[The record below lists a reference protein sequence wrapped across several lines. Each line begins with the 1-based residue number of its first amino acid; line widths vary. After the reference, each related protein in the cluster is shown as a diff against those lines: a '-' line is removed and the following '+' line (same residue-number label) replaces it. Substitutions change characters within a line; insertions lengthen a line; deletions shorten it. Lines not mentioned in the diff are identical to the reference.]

1 MNEHSRPNPDPTLDE
16 TAFPA
21 AGTLEDKARFLL
33 GYAILA
39 PSTQNTQPWRFALR
53 GPTVD
58 LYADPARWLHVA
70 DRDRRELHLSVGC
83 ALENLLIAAE
93 HFGLGHWTEL
103 APDRWQ
109 PDLLA
114 TVRLEAGGE
123 PAPFR
128 PPELFDAIARR
139 ATVRGAY
146 RPDSVPDDLLARLRG
161 CGHEDGIR
169 LLLTG
174 DPEARAW
181 VESLVEGA
189 DERQLA
195 DPAWQEEVKWLRA
208 SGVLGESPS
217 VFRCDART
225 FATAPVFG
233 LLVTLEDDPASRV
246 RTGQVFERLHLTATS
261 LGLDLQPVSQLL
273 ELGAPREALADV
285 LGIGAAYPQQ
295 PFRLGF
301 GAASREGRAP
311 RRPLEEVLLDPRSPL
326 RDGSP
331 A

>member
-1 MNEHSRPNPDPTLDE
+1 MNEHSRPNPDPTPDE

-21 AGTLEDKARFLL
+21 DGTLEEKARFLL
-33 GYAILA
+33 GYAVLA
-39 PSTQNTQPWRFALR
+39 PSTQNTQPWRFGLR

-58 LYADPARWLHVA
+58 VYADPKRWLHVA

-83 ALENLLIAAE
+83 ALENLLVAAE
-93 HFGLGHWTEL
+93 HFRLGHWTEL

-114 TVRLEAGGE
+114 TVRLEAAGE

-146 RPDSVPDDLLARLRG
+146 RPETVSEDLLARLRG
-161 CGHEDGIR
+161 CCHEDGIR

-181 VESLVEGA
+181 VESLVDGA

-195 DPAWQEEVKWLRA
+195 DPDWQEEVKWLRA

-217 VFRCDART
+217 AFRCDART

-233 LLVTLEDDPASRV
+233 LLVTLEDDPAARV
-246 RTGQVFERLHLTATS
+246 RAGQAFERLHLTATA

-301 GAASREGRAP
+301 GAAPREGRPP
-311 RRPLEEVLLDPRSPL
+311 RRPVAEVLVEPR
-326 RDGSP
+326 GV
-331 A
+331 